1 MKSPWRAKL
10 GPMDQDT
17 RPGKNEEE
25 EELSDNI
32 RDFRTEGV

>member
-1 MKSPWRAKL
+1 MEQRHK
-10 GPMDQDT
+10 T
-17 RPGKNEEE
+17 RKKRKIKQQEEE